1 MTESKVTKREKA
13 VEESDAANLKE
24 TAEGVLTTERNS
36 NLERQLEVARAM
48 MKERAAALRELS
60 KSISDRRLRSSSNP
74 PLPYHFTSKQNR
86 NLTISMLQRI

>member
-60 KSISDRRLRSSSNP
+60 KS
-74 PLPYHFTSKQNR
+74 
-86 NLTISMLQRI
+86 